1 MTMKRL
7 PLIFALFICM
17 LSICACTMTGTKK
30 ASEEEINA
38 KKAEFEKYLEETYP
52 DETFTVKIW
61 QVYGESTG
69 GAGLPDYKGYMWR
82 QVITDSKG
90 NRFRIYTSDEGSS
103 LFNIHRV
110 YSDDYQDVLDGKKY
124 YNEDGMRVYFDE
136 NGEVLFISDQ

>member
-1 MTMKRL
+1 
-7 PLIFALFICM
+7 
-17 LSICACTMTGTKK
+17 MTGNKK

-69 GAGLPDYKGYMWR
+69 GAGLPDYKGNMWR

-90 NRFRIYTSDEGSS
+90 NRFRIYTSPGG
-103 LFNIHRV
+103 
-110 YSDDYQDVLDGKKY
+110 QDPLWLSGICLSFPAPVSPC
-124 YNEDGMRVYFDE
+124 R
-136 NGEVLFISDQ
+136 